1 MSKSTAEIRQ
11 AFLDFFHSKGHQVVA
26 SSSLVPNND
35 PTLLFTN
42 AGMVQFKDVFLGQDK
57 RDYARATTSQRCV
70 RAGGKH
76 NDLEN
81 VGYTARHHTFFEMLG
96 NFSFGDYFK
105 KEAIAYAWELLT
117 GEQWFK
123 LPKDRLWVTV
133 YETDDEAFEIWAND
147 VGVPRERIIRI
158 GDNKGSAYASDN
170 FWQMGDTGPCGPCTE
185 IFYDHGDHIWGGPP
199 GSPEE
204 DGDRYIEIWNIV
216 FMQFNRQA
224 DGTMQP
230 LPKPSVDTG
239 MGLERIAAVLQHVN
253 SNYEIDLFA
262 KLIKSVA
269 QVTGA
274 TDLNNK
280 SLRVIADHIR
290 SCAFL
295 IADGVIP
302 SNENRGYV
310 LRRIIRRAVRHGNM
324 LGAKEAFFYKLVAPL
339 IEVMGDA
346 GEDLKRQQK
355 HVENALKNE
364 EEQFAKT
371 LERGLALLDDELAK
385 LQGDTLDGETV
396 FRLYDT
402 FGFPADLTAD
412 VCRERN
418 LKIDEAGFETAMEQQ
433 RQRARE
439 ASGFGADYNSV
450 IRFDTATEFKGYDQL
465 QLDATVQALFVDG
478 QQVDEITAGQDA
490 VVILNE
496 TPFYGESGGQVG
508 DTGVL
513 AGQNAEFSVQDT
525 QKYGKAFGHIGKL
538 KQGQLRVGDRVNAQV
553 DEERRA
559 RIILNHSATHL
570 MHSALREVLGDHV
583 GQKGSLNNDKYLRF
597 DFSHTEAMKPQQI
610 RAVEDIVNTQI
621 RRNLLI
627 QTDVMDL
634 DEAKTRGAT
643 ALFGEKYEQRVRVVS
658 MGEFSVELC
667 GGTHAARTGDI
678 GLFRIQSESGTAA
691 GVRRIEA
698 LTGEGAIA
706 QLHAQSDQLSDIA
719 NVVKANSNNL
729 NEKVRGLVDNVRALE
744 KELQQLRDQQAA
756 QESAS
761 LSSKAV
767 DVKGTKLLVSELSN
781 VEPKMLRIMMDD
793 LKNQLGSAIIVLAT
807 VAEGKVSLIAGVT
820 KDLTDRVK
828 AGELVGE
835 LAAQVGGKGGGRPD
849 MAQAGGT
856 NPQALAGALAGVPDW
871 VSNRL

>member
-1 MSKSTAEIRQ
+1 MSKS
-11 AFLDFFHSKGHQVVA
+11 

-57 RDYARATTSQRCV
+57 RDYTRATTSQRCV

-105 KEAIAYAWELLT
+105 QEAIAYAWELLT
-117 GEQWFK
+117 GEQWFS
-123 LPKDRLWVTV
+123 LPKERLWVTV
-133 YETDDEAFEIWAND
+133 YETDDEAFDIWAD
-147 VGVPRERIIRI
+147 QIGVPRERIIRI

-262 KLIKSVA
+262 RLIKSVA

-274 TDLNNK
+274 SDLNNK

-295 IADGVIP
+295 IADGVMP

-339 IEVMGDA
+339 IEVMGAA

-355 HVENALKNE
+355 LVENALKAE

-385 LQGDTLDGETV
+385 VSGDTLDGETV

-418 LKIDEAGFETAMEQQ
+418 LKIDEAGFEAAMEQQ

-450 IRFDTATEFKGYDQL
+450 IRVDAVTDFKGYEAL
-465 QLDATVQALFVDG
+465 TLNATIEALFVDG
-478 QQVDEITAGQDA
+478 QPVEQITAGQDA
-490 VVILNE
+490 VVILNA

-513 AGQNAEFSVQDT
+513 TGQNAEFSVQDT
-525 QKYGKAFGHIGKL
+525 QKYGKALGHIGKL
-538 KQGQLRVGDRVNAQV
+538 THGQLRIGDALQAQV
-553 DEERRA
+553 NEARRA
-559 RIILNHSATHL
+559 RIRLNHSATHL
-570 MHSALREVLGDHV
+570 MHEALREVLGDHV

-597 DFSHTEAMKPQQI
+597 DFSHSEAMKPQQI
-610 RAVEDIVNTQI
+610 REVEDIVNAQI

-627 QTDVMDL
+627 QTDIMDL
-634 DEAKTRGAT
+634 EEAKARGAM
-643 ALFGEKYEQRVRVVS
+643 ALFGEKYDQRVRVVS
-658 MGEFSVELC
+658 MGEYSVELC

-691 GVRRIEA
+691 GIRRIEA
-698 LTGEGAIA
+698 LTGEAAIA
-706 QLHAQSDQLSDIA
+706 QLHAQSDQLADIA
-719 NVVKANSNNL
+719 QVVKANSSNL

-761 LSSKAV
+761 LSSNAIEI
-767 DVKGTKLLVSELSN
+767 KGAKLLVSELSN
-781 VEPKMLRIMMDD
+781 TEPKMLRTIMDD
-793 LKNQLGSAIIVLAT
+793 LKNQLGSAVIVLAT

-828 AGELVGE
+828 AGELIGE
-835 LAAQVGGKGGGRPD
+835 LAVQVGGKGGGRPD

-856 NPQALAGALAGVPDW
+856 NPQALAGALAGVQEW
-871 VSNRL
+871 VSSRL

>member
-1 MSKSTAEIRQ
+1 
-11 AFLDFFHSKGHQVVA
+11 
-26 SSSLVPNND
+26 
-35 PTLLFTN
+35 
-42 AGMVQFKDVFLGQDK
+42 
-57 RDYARATTSQRCV
+57 
-70 RAGGKH
+70 
-76 NDLEN
+76 
-81 VGYTARHHTFFEMLG
+81 
-96 NFSFGDYFK
+96 
-105 KEAIAYAWELLT
+105 
-117 GEQWFK
+117 
-123 LPKDRLWVTV
+123 
-133 YETDDEAFEIWAND
+133 
-147 VGVPRERIIRI
+147 
-158 GDNKGSAYASDN
+158 
-170 FWQMGDTGPCGPCTE
+170 
-185 IFYDHGDHIWGGPP
+185 
-199 GSPEE
+199 
-204 DGDRYIEIWNIV
+204 
-216 FMQFNRQA
+216 
-224 DGTMQP
+224 
-230 LPKPSVDTG
+230 

-262 KLIKSVA
+262 KLINAVA

-339 IEVMGDA
+339 IEVMGAA

-385 LQGDTLDGETV
+385 LKGDTLDGETV

-418 LKIDEAGFETAMEQQ
+418 LKIDEAGFEAAMEQQ

-439 ASGFGADYNSV
+439 ASGFGTDYNTV
-450 IRFDTATEFKGYDQL
+450 IRFDTPTHFKGYDHL
-465 QLDATVQALFVDG
+465 SLEATVQALFVDG
-478 QQVDEITAGQDA
+478 QQVEQVTAGQDA
-490 VVILNE
+490 VVILDQ

-513 AGQNAEFSVQDT
+513 TGQNAEFSVQDT

-538 KQGQLRVGDRVNAQV
+538 RQGQLRVGDRLQAQV
-553 DEERRA
+553 DEVRRS

-570 MHSALREVLGDHV
+570 MHEALREVLGDHV

-597 DFSHTEAMKPQQI
+597 DFSHGEAMKPQQI
-610 RAVEDIVNTQI
+610 RAVEDIVNAQI
-621 RRNLLI
+621 RRNLPI
-627 QTDVMDL
+627 TTNVMDL
-634 DEAKTRGAT
+634 EEAKALGAT
-643 ALFGEKYEQRVRVVS
+643 ALFGEKYDQRVRVVS
-658 MGEFSVELC
+658 MGEYSIELC

-678 GLFRIQSESGTAA
+678 GLFRIQGEAGTAA
-691 GVRRIEA
+691 GIRRIEA
-698 LTGEGAIA
+698 VTGEAAIA
-706 QLHAQSDQLSDIA
+706 QLHAQSDQLTDIA
-719 NVVKANSNNL
+719 QVVKANHSNL
-729 NEKVRGLVDNVRALE
+729 NEKVRGLVENVRALE

-767 DVKGTKLLVSELSN
+767 EVKGAKLLVSELSN
-781 VEPKMLRIMMDD
+781 VEPKMLRTMVDD
-793 LKNQLGSAIIVLAT
+793 LKNQLGSAVIVLAT

-828 AGELVGE
+828 AGELIGE

-849 MAQAGGT
+849 LAQAGGT
-856 NPQALAGALAGVPDW
+856 DAQALSGALAGVPEW